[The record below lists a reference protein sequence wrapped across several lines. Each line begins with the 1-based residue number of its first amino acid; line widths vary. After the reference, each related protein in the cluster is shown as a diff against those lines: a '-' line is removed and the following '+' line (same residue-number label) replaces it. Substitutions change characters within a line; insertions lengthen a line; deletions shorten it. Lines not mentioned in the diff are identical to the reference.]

1 MSLFSTIQSAIT
13 AATPWLAS
21 MALVFALMALG
32 ARIVER
38 GIRCETIQKFKR
50 LGLLWQ
56 IAIVLSVGSA
66 TRWAGAKGDRNAP
79 MQPSEP
85 PQVVEPSIA
94 PVAVYTNG
102 VSFVSATSNA
112 VELTTWRTIGGTEMG
127 TWIESPTNAPFFA
140 IGTNTI
146 SRAYASASGAISFES
161 MRRPP
166 VGVVLPDGT
175 DLPVLC
181 PLRIPLGFVP
191 EANWHQLVGQ
201 DLQDFQDFPT
211 TNNPVNPVNPV
222 QNPRFWHDALPDG
235 GRVFTWENALVDR
248 LPNRRV
254 SMQVEMRPTGD
265 CVFRYDFQEAL
276 DTPATNFIIG
286 AQMGTNGVNALS
298 ILGTNILSATV
309 WNVDGAPVTN
319 GVAIADLRCTNGVL
333 RTPATFE
340 IRWRNTTGL
349 DSVTDSDGDG
359 LTDWEEVFVWNTY
372 PDIADTDG
380 DGLTDGGEVGG
391 GTHPLDADEN
401 GDGLPDG
408 LSADVWGANA
418 LWATNA
424 PDGSGTVTITLNEP
438 IPTGASATL
447 VVGDL
452 CIPLRAPGSWTL
464 GLNPGQIYQYRLVV
478 GGNGGADLSIGP
490 AATPPLRGP
499 MNEMS
504 IALWLDGL
512 GGAFDG
518 WSVGGSGS
526 LAIPTLNM
534 QWNDPGDGSHDGT
547 SNGVCLHG
555 GTEAIFTP
563 VIRPSAIHD
572 HWQLSNLDER
582 NGKLVL
588 SVPDDGVV
596 HYGSATLF
604 TDKIRF
610 GVLQATVSAHHCDS
624 SFSNPF
630 CSFCDNGDGYH
641 GDDLSLSVRSPLT
654 LKHDNQTTISISHP
668 NSTGTTIDNATVQIR
683 RKNESAWL
691 TLGSPSSLN
700 PWTAKI
706 AGTFEMRGIGT
717 VDGKSVETPVAEVE
731 VMFPNYYQITGDPTV
746 SNAMENAWTQTK
758 NYCTEN
764 PNLRRELGFWV
775 QLNTQNATYISDPLL
790 LGDNVLPTEHGT
802 LVPYPRPPDTPQSP
816 QPLDNG
822 ATYIVALFHTH
833 TPRTYL
839 TPTNG
844 WRKVGPSLSDYS
856 LLASEQVVGI
866 LYDYVGITLTNGTN
880 VIYNGHSKNDPAQL
894 FIIPPERRP
903 TPCPNQ

>member
-1 MSLFSTIQSAIT
+1 MSLLSTIQSAIT

-127 TWIESPTNAPFFA
+127 TWIESLTNAPFFA

-161 MRRPP
+161 IRRPP

-319 GVAIADLRCTNGVL
+319 GVAIADLLCTNGVL

-391 GTHPLDADEN
+391 GTNPLDADEN
-401 GDGLPDG
+401 GDGFPDG
-408 LSADVWGANA
+408 FSADAWGANT
-418 LWATNA
+418 LWVTNA

-438 IPTGASATL
+438 IPTSTSATL

-452 CIPLRAPGSWTL
+452 CIPLRSPSSWNL
-464 GLNPGQIYQYRLVV
+464 CLNPGQIYPYRLVV
-478 GGNGGADLSIGP
+478 NGRGAADLSITAVPQNPTRGVGEGDTP
-490 AATPPLRGP
+490 LWSEGNGGVFDRPSGGGNGNIAIPKIDFTWTVPEGAAH
-499 MNEMS
+499 
-504 IALWLDGL
+504 
-512 GGAFDG
+512 FH
-518 WSVGGSGS
+518 GGS
-526 LAIPTLNM
+526 L
-534 QWNDPGDGSHDGT
+534 
-547 SNGVCLHG
+547 CLHG
-555 GTEAIFTP
+555 ASQVNLRPTILPAAIGAEWVLDNLQAIGGGVFRLSVENDGEIHTGTATL
-563 VIRPSAIHD
+563 VA
-572 HWQLSNLDER
+572 
-582 NGKLVL
+582 GKLREGIL
-588 SVPDDGVV
+588 SR
-596 HYGSATLF
+596 SF
-604 TDKIRF
+604 
-610 GVLQATVSAHHCDS
+610 SAHQCDGGVED
-624 SFSNPF
+624 PF
-630 CSFCDNGDGYH
+630 CSVCNCYGHQDA
-641 GDDLSLSVRSPLT
+641 DLDIHPRTLT
-654 LKHDNQTTISISHP
+654 LKHDNQAAFTLSHP
-668 NSTGTTIDNATVQIR
+668 NSPDVTYTDVRFEICQPGYGDWQAIAGNR
-683 RKNESAWL
+683 
-691 TLGSPSSLN
+691 
-700 PWTAKI
+700 WTARI
-706 AGTFEMRGIGT
+706 AGTFLVRALATADGEPIIVGPVTVWVRFPSETEMMADPVIQAHATNLWAQTLALCTPTNRHEVGCWIRLDTSTGTYSFMDTIIGPP
-717 VDGKSVETPVAEVE
+717 TPNNDNSYILLGTPPIDSPL
-731 VMFPNYYQITGDPTV
+731 FPNLQHGSAVYTV
-746 SNAMENAWTQTK
+746 S
-758 NYCTEN
+758 
-764 PNLRRELGFWV
+764 
-775 QLNTQNATYISDPLL
+775 
-790 LGDNVLPTEHGT
+790 
-802 LVPYPRPPDTPQSP
+802 
-816 QPLDNG
+816 
-822 ATYIVALFHTH
+822 ALHTH
-833 TPRTYL
+833 TPTTYRDPGDPRIAGPSQDDQQTSHSL
-839 TPTNG
+839 QMPCIVFDYEKPNNMTNG
-844 WRKVGPSLSDYS
+844 IPMGHPLNAPAR
-856 LLASEQVVGI
+856 
-866 LYDYVGITLTNGTN
+866 LYPTEIC
-880 VIYNGHSKNDPAQL
+880 P
-894 FIIPPERRP
+894 RRMR
-903 TPCPNQ
+903 Q

>member
-1 MSLFSTIQSAIT
+1 MICLLPIQSAIT

-21 MALVFALMALG
+21 AAVVFALMALG
-32 ARIVER
+32 ARIAER
-38 GIRCETIQKFKR
+38 GTRCEGWAQFKR

-56 IAIVLSVGSA
+56 VFIVLSVGSA
-66 TRWAGAKGDRNAP
+66 TRWAGAKGDRGVPTDPA
-79 MQPSEP
+79 QPL
-85 PQVVEPSIA
+85 EPSIA
-94 PVAVYTNG
+94 PVAVYTND
-102 VSFVSATSNA
+102 VSFVAATSNA

-127 TWIESPTNAPFFA
+127 AWIESPNAPFFA
-140 IGTNTI
+140 IGTNLI
-146 SRAYASASGAISFES
+146 ARAYVSASGAVSFES
-161 MRRPP
+161 MRRPTI
-166 VGVVLPDGT
+166 GQLLPDGT
-175 DLPVLC
+175 SLPILC
-181 PLRIPLGFVP
+181 PLRTPLGFVP
-191 EANWHQLVGQ
+191 EGWEDRLPAC
-201 DLQDFQDFPT
+201 
-211 TNNPVNPVNPV
+211 PVTGDERAGSPSS
-222 QNPRFWHDALPDG
+222 QGSGTIECSRFWHDALPGG

-265 CVFRYDFQEAL
+265 CVFRYDFQETL
-276 DTPATNFIIG
+276 DPPATNFVIG

-298 ILGTNILSATV
+298 ILGTNLLSATV

-319 GVAIADLRCTNGVL
+319 GVAIADLLCTNGVL

-340 IRWRNTTGL
+340 IRWRNTSGL

-359 LTDWEEVFVWNTY
+359 LTDWDEVFKWGTY

-380 DGLTDGGEVGG
+380 DGLTDGSEVGD
-391 GTHPLDADEN
+391 GTNPLDADEN

-408 LSADVWGANA
+408 LSADAWGADT

-424 PDGSGTVTITLNEP
+424 ADGSGTVTITLNSA
-438 IPTGASATL
+438 IPVGTSATL
-447 VVGDL
+447 VVGNL
-452 CIPLRAPGSWTL
+452 CIPLRSPNSWTL
-464 GLNPGQIYQYRLVV
+464 GLVPGQIYQYRLVV
-478 GGNGGADLSIGP
+478 GGNGGADLTIGP
-490 AATPPLRGP
+490 AETPPRRGP

-555 GTEAIFTP
+555 GNEAIFTP

-596 HYGSATLF
+596 HYGSATRF

-624 SFSNPF
+624 SFSNPY
-630 CSFCDNGDGYH
+630 CSFCDYGDDYH

-654 LKHDNQTTISISHP
+654 LKHDNQSAVSISHP
-668 NSTGTTIDNATVQIR
+668 NSMGTTIDNATVQIR

-717 VDGKSVETPVAEVE
+717 VDGKSVETPIAEVE
-731 VMFPNYYQITGDPTV
+731 VRFPSISQIMSDQGV
-746 SNAMENAWTQTK
+746 QSRALQEWNATLADCTEVPNQRREHGYWIMLDTQTET
-758 NYCTEN
+758 YSAEN
-764 PNLRRELGFWV
+764 LILGGWATPGTTGAVVIPN
-775 QLNTQNATYISDPLL
+775 P
-790 LGDNVLPTEHGT
+790 
-802 LVPYPRPPDTPQSP
+802 PPDRPISP
-816 QPLDNG
+816 NPIDSG
-822 ATYIVALFHTH
+822 AIYSVAWFHTH
-833 TPRTYL
+833 TPTTYL
-839 TPTNG
+839 PTNNAAY
-844 WRKVGPSLSDYS
+844 RPVGPSNPADYNVS
-856 LLASEQVVGI
+856 LRKLVPGI
-866 LYDYVGITLTNGTN
+866 AYDFDPDPVTSALRHTNAIPCGWPK
-880 VIYNGHSKNDPAQL
+880 SSPAHMYS
-894 FIIPPERRP
+894 ISPPLRRNSP
-903 TPCPNQ
+903 